1 MAAPS
6 WSGERK
12 ELFRVLLWDWSCRRK
27 GGEDVVTGLTLIFGS
42 GGGTGVVIF
51 VEGRVVFVLLFWPET
66 T

>member
-6 WSGERK
+6 WRAERK
-12 ELFRVLLWDWSCRRK
+12 ELFRVLLWDWSCSRK
-27 GGEDVVTGLTLIFGS
+27 EEEAMVTGLMLTFGS
-42 GGGTGVVIF
+42 GGGIGVVIF